1 MALQLPSLPGASAT
15 RPGKQGAMPPR
26 ITGSASAAI
35 AVLGTGGVI
44 GSTVSAAGPG
54 VYIRARHHQS
64 ASVPQ
69 IVLVVGG
76 YDGIGILTRH
86 ESPPYLYRHTAR
98 PMQRHPTALPGL
110 LPLPNSFI
118 DLRGLFRFA
127 QTDNSADQRNRILSY
142 L

>member
-54 VYIRARHHQS
+54 VY
-64 ASVPQ
+64 AS
-69 IVLVVGG
+69 
-76 YDGIGILTRH
+76 
-86 ESPPYLYRHTAR
+86 
-98 PMQRHPTALPGL
+98 
-110 LPLPNSFI
+110 
-118 DLRGLFRFA
+118 RFA
-127 QTDNSADQRNRILSY
+127 AIAASCSRISSWEAGAPNRWYSKLILLVYNTIIFEYRQEELLSFNRKF
-142 L
+142 LR